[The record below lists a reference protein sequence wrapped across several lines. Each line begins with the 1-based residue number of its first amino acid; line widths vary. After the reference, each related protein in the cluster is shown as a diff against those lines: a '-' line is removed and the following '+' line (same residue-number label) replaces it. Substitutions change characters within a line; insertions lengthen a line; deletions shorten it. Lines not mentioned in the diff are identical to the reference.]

1 MKDRVDKFYKVMIPK
16 EECEYFK
23 TLKPHEIEK
32 LKQNVE
38 TKRRSSLNLLKHK
51 KEFYII
57 LSSIYKMD
65 QISELYCNLFMIN
78 NQNELEFMDVFLAG
92 KGVDIDFLQKDLI
105 IRDGL
110 FFQMLHQ
117 IKFISFSL

>member
-1 MKDRVDKFYKVMIPK
+1 
-16 EECEYFK
+16 
-23 TLKPHEIEK
+23 
-32 LKQNVE
+32 
-38 TKRRSSLNLLKHK
+38 
-51 KEFYII
+51 
-57 LSSIYKMD
+57 MD